1 MDSQPS
7 PSRSS
12 RLLALSN
19 AGVDRVVTALALL
32 ATLGII
38 LLAPLG

>member
-1 MDSQPS
+1 MDRQP
-7 PSRSS
+7 PTPRSS
-12 RLLALSN
+12 RTAALSES
-19 AGVDRVVTALALL
+19 GMDRLVTALALL

>member
-1 MDSQPS
+1 MERQPET
-7 PSRSS
+7 PRSS
-12 RLLALSN
+12 RIAALGES
-19 AGVDRVVTALALL
+19 GVDRIVTALALL